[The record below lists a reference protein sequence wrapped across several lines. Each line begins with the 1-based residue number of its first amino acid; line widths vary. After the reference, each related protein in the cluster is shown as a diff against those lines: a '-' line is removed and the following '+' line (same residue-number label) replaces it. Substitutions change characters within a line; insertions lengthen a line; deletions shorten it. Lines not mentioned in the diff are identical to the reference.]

1 MTRPANSFARAAALL
16 AAAAL
21 PLASLQ
27 AAPPAA
33 KPVMTGIDGPEFD
46 ACGSQG
52 QVRGLREDGDNF
64 LAVRAAPG
72 TAAAETDRL
81 KNGATVILCDS
92 SKDGKWS
99 GVVYPATGQTASD
112 CGTASPVPRQTAY
125 AGPCRSGWVASTFV
139 AVTAG

>member
-1 MTRPANSFARAAALL
+1 MTMHPVSFVRVAALL
-16 AAAAL
+16 AAATL

-33 KPVMTGIDGPEFD
+33 KPVMTGLDGAEFD
-46 ACGSQG
+46 ACGSHG

-64 LAVRAAPG
+64 LSVRAAPG

-99 GVVYPATGQTASD
+99 GVVYPAAGQTAATCATS
-112 CGTASPVPRQTAY
+112 SPVPSQTAY